1 MMHTIKLGIQI
12 IKLATI
18 KQNKTG
24 TVSQI
29 KATLRPALLII
40 SLELVWYSTIL
51 LHALPKAVFFKC

>member
-12 IKLATI
+12 KKLATI

-51 LHALPKAVFFKC
+51 LHALAKAVF